1 MKLGKNSVPSSS
13 SKSKADKLKKDL
25 EKEGMCVYL
34 MIYGEHCGHC
44 HNAMPDWIKL
54 EKLLEKDNMAV
65 AWSIEAGA
73 LSSFFSG
80 ESSKIGTPMVL
91 AVPEFRHIHVN
102 KGANSISSYDKNE
115 APTFENLQKWYHS
128 TRPKSTPK
136 SKSKK
141 GGGCGC
147 NSSPAPQDFKFFG
160 GGKSR
165 KSRKSMK
172 SKKTKK
178 SKKMKKTRKSKKS
191 HSRKR
196 RTHRKT
202 KRGGQAYGTKAHD
215 DEFRRRKAA
224 LAKRKS
230 DPTAPTVLED
240 ANERK
245 SGVNMFADLLK
256 EGVNIPLSKSAQR
269 RYEKPASP
277 SSKYRASLAAPE
289 GSAVEVEELDSPRG
303 RSRTVGF

>member
-54 EKLLEKDNMAV
+54 EKLLEKDKMAV

-128 TRPKSTPK
+128 TRPKSN

-147 NSSPAPQDFKFFG
+147 NSSSPAPQDFKFFG

-202 KRGGQAYGTKAHD
+202 KKGGQAYGTEEHSRELA
-215 DEFRRRKAA
+215 RRRAA
-224 LAKRKS
+224 LAKRRS
-230 DPTAPTVLED
+230 DPNEPTVLED
-240 ANERK
+240 AMGRK
-245 SGVNMFADLLK
+245 SGVIVFRDFLK
-256 EGVNIPLSKSAQR
+256 KGVNIH
-269 RYEKPASP
+269 ASP

-289 GSAVEVEELDSPRG
+289 GAAVEVKELDSPRG
-303 RSRTVGF
+303 RSTTVGF

>member
-13 SKSKADKLKKDL
+13 SKSKAGQLKKDL

-54 EKLLEKDNMAV
+54 EKMLEKDKMAV

-102 KGANSISSYDKNE
+102 KGNNSISSYDKNE

-128 TRPKSTPK
+128 TKPK

-147 NSSPAPQDFKFFG
+147 NSSSPAPQDFKFLG

-172 SKKTKK
+172 SKKTRK

-196 RTHRKT
+196 KTHRKT
-202 KRGGQAYGTKAHD
+202 KKGGQAYGTDAHAR
-215 DEFRRRKAA
+215 ELARRREAIKQG
-224 LAKRKS
+224 KN
-230 DPTAPTVLED
+230 VLQD
-240 ANERK
+240 RDERK
-245 SGVNMFADLLK
+245 IWCKHVNR
-256 EGVNIPLSKSAQR
+256 LS
-269 RYEKPASP
+269 EKTSEYTP
-277 SSKYRASLAAPE
+277 
-289 GSAVEVEELDSPRG
+289 
-303 RSRTVGF
+303 

>member
-54 EKLLEKDNMAV
+54 EKLLEKDKMAV

-102 KGANSISSYDKNE
+102 KGNNSISSYDKHE
-115 APTFENLQKWYHS
+115 APTFENLQKWYHT

-202 KRGGQAYGTKAHD
+202 KKGGQAYGTREHE
-215 DEFRRRKAA
+215 DEFRRRREA

-230 DPTAPTVLED
+230 DPTAPTVYED
-240 ANERK
+240 AMERR
-245 SGVNMFADLLK
+245 
-256 EGVNIPLSKSAQR
+256 EGVKMLKNYMKEQLNLDTQR
-269 RYEKPASP
+269 RYEKPAS
-277 SSKYRASLAAPE
+277 SSSNYRASLAAPE
-289 GSAVEVEELDSPRG
+289 GAAVDVDSDSPRE

>member
-13 SKSKADKLKKDL
+13 SKSKAGQLKKDL

-54 EKLLEKDNMAV
+54 EKMLEKDKMAV

-102 KGANSISSYDKNE
+102 KGNNSISSYDKNE

-128 TRPKSTPK
+128 TKPK

-147 NSSPAPQDFKFFG
+147 NSSSPAPQDFKFLG

-172 SKKTKK
+172 SKKTRK

-196 RTHRKT
+196 KTHRKT
-202 KRGGQAYGTKAHD
+202 KKGGQAYGTDAHAR
-215 DEFRRRKAA
+215 ELARRREAIKQG
-224 LAKRKS
+224 KN
-230 DPTAPTVLED
+230 VLQD
-240 ANERK
+240 RDERK
-245 SGVNMFADLLK
+245 SGVNMLTDYLK
-256 EGVNIPLSKSAQR
+256 KQVNIPLSESAQR

-289 GSAVEVEELDSPRG
+289 GAAVDVEPGSPRG
-303 RSRTVGF
+303 RSKTVGF